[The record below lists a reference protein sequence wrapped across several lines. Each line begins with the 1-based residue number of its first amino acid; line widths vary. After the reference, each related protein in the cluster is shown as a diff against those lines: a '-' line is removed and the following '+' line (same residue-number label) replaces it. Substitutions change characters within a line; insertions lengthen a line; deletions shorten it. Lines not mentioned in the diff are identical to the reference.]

1 MAIGVNPVQRQ
12 HTQQVKRSGGKT
24 GQALQGLGALAGGVI
39 GGMAGP
45 GGAAMGALS
54 GASAGAGLGSFI
66 GGQVDPV
73 RQQVTQGPT
82 QTASAPLQT
91 SQIAQKYKLTDAG
104 RAALQ
109 GLEVAKANPQFA
121 EYQEPLAL
129 AIMTDIA
136 QNNQAGRA

>member
-12 HTQQVKRSGGKT
+12 QTQQVKRKGGKT
-24 GQALQGLGALAGGVI
+24 GQALQGLGAIAGGVVGGLAGGP
-39 GGMAGP
+39 A
-45 GGAAMGALS
+45 GALA
-54 GASAGAGLGSFI
+54 GASAGQGLGGFI

-73 RQQVTQGPT
+73 RQQVTQGQD
-82 QTASAPLQT
+82 QTATGQIQT

-104 RAALQ
+104 RAALD

-121 EYQEPLAL
+121 EFQEPLAL

-136 QNNQAGRA
+136 QNNQARRS